1 VRTEQD
7 RDRNRPATMFDGSH
21 RTNKR
26 EINLAGASASSKS
39 SRQNNLAVARRE
51 RQARAAA
58 KARLDSSVRIQR
70 CWRGRRCRRDVAI
83 KFGRRYSEIISSMML
98 LMKNDDDD
106 DVMSDYDDERGR
118 KRLERLANATTLLA
132 FRMTPALLPYYSSR
146 HNNNNN
152 NNNNNNV
159 GDEHFVAEGNLRQ
172 DLLLLENAMRMQ
184 DYDPDNQLI
193 SPIAAR
199 RITSITLI
207 LLRQSMNYSSS
218 TSSDNNQQQLRQ
230 DNDEHLV
237 QLLDRILEYYD
248 KTLGIGSGCYVDSS
262 LIFTN
267 RTSDYYMSCLSGGRS
282 NTALMSP
289 KSSLITNWMINL
301 FICIRDVVV
310 VATSIDDAVRRRM
323 SSTLLKWCCRIIVQL
338 NETIGIQQEPQHL
351 DELCLAILGTIFY
364 LSSCNFE
371 DSWMD
376 EYLIPCLAKLEHRFM
391 GRLPSRDDT
400 DPCSLMIHYIS
411 TAMNHISM
419 SLISITACRTS
430 IEQFEC
436 RHVPGFLPTYLA
448 QPSSNSSIE
457 LIDVL
462 RDTLYLREHI
472 LLNKV
477 IQYANECQ
485 RESRQT
491 ILIHAIPI
499 ILWYTLQHQHDL
511 AILSMFAAQGENVSS
526 WVVESMPIAAESVA
540 NFPAAEVYIDSDEN
554 SEDDEQPT
562 QQQPQRPASR
572 ENSSATTARY
582 LRADLQTLPKLD
594 VLYQTISLKAKKA
607 TIDRLRSMPALHVE
621 LLVAL
626 ADKIGK
632 GQWIQELGDSLFSVT
647 QSQLASPSWS
657 NWQTEAQIA
666 YTGALSTIMTLCS
679 GIKVGRNAA
688 SPLLAKLAF
697 NETFLHGLWQR
708 SIQNLLLIVPNG
720 AINDVDT
727 SMIVAACEVMTTFC
741 DAFSHQL
748 LAVNDDDFL
757 KRHHHSLDGPNVPT
771 FRDQLM
777 NSIPARYV
785 VHVLR
790 AVLNDLY
797 WVRPVLASDITN
809 SLTDPDSIL
818 RFQRARLLLSGTKLF
833 NSLYERWCRLY
844 RVVQFCDEDFWWF
857 PHMVSR
863 GQHENNPIIQ
873 SHVTSG
879 GQGSDG
885 MDESSVGSASMD
897 DGVDEPAS
905 ISANDAGG
913 DELANTF
920 RDPKMARVLTY
931 IPQAMPFSRRVNLF
945 NSLLE
950 ADKVRTQDETVAL
963 RQMMMN
969 FEDGQVID
977 NGRERVTIRRDLL
990 YSDSK
995 QLLNELGKRLRKKV
1009 QVTFVNKHGQQ
1020 EAGIDGGGVFKE
1032 FLDDLISDAF
1042 LPELVRGGKSAE
1054 GDDSDDDSIVEIHP
1068 DFFTVTPLQTLTVN
1082 TALDGNDSLSH
1093 YEFLGRVLG
1102 KAIYGTVFFL
1112 LSFYLTPCLFIS
1124 SVGAFV

>member
-1 VRTEQD
+1 
-7 RDRNRPATMFDGSH
+7 M
-21 RTNKR
+21 K
-26 EINLAGASASSKS
+26 
-39 SRQNNLAVARRE
+39 NN
-51 RQARAAA
+51 
-58 KARLDSSVRIQR
+58 DN
-70 CWRGRRCRRDVAI
+70 DVDV
-83 KFGRRYSEIISSMML
+83 MM
-98 LMKNDDDD
+98 MKENDDD
-106 DVMSDYDDERGR
+106 VDEAQGR
-118 KRLERLANATTLLA
+118 HHSLERLANATTLLA

-146 HNNNNN
+146 QNKNNDDIASNN
-152 NNNNNNV
+152 
-159 GDEHFVAEGNLRQ
+159 GDEHFVAEANLRH
-172 DLLLLENAMRMQ
+172 DLLLLENVIMRTMQ
-184 DYDPDNQLI
+184 DDDQPDHRLII

-199 RITSITLI
+199 RITSIVLI
-207 LLRQSMNYSSS
+207 LLRQSINSSYSPPSS
-218 TSSDNNQQQLRQ
+218 FGSQQE
-230 DNDEHLV
+230 NDEHLV
-237 QLLDRILEYYD
+237 QLLDRLLASYD
-248 KTLGIGSGCYVDSS
+248 ETLGIGKGCYVDSS
-262 LIFTN
+262 LVMTN
-267 RTSDYYMSCLSGGRS
+267 RTSDYYMSCLYGERS
-282 NTALMSP
+282 NTALVVP
-289 KSSLITNWMINL
+289 KSSLITSWMINL
-301 FICIRDVVV
+301 FICFRDVVV

-338 NETIGIQQEPQHL
+338 NETIGIQQEDQHL
-351 DELCLAILGTIFY
+351 TMDELCLAILGTIFY
-364 LSSCNFE
+364 SSSCNFE

-391 GRLPSRDDT
+391 GRLPNRDDT

-419 SLISITACRTS
+419 NLISITACRTS
-430 IEQFEC
+430 IEQFEY
-436 RHVPGFLPTYLA
+436 RNVPGFLPTYLA
-448 QPSSNSSIE
+448 QSSSNSSIK
-457 LIDVL
+457 LLDVV
-462 RDTLYLREHI
+462 RDTLYSREHI
-472 LLNKV
+472 VLNNV
-477 IQYANECQ
+477 IQYANVCQ
-485 RESRQT
+485 HESRQT

-511 AILSMFAAQGENVSS
+511 AILSMFAAQGENVAS
-526 WVVESMPIAAESVA
+526 WVVESMPIASASVV

-562 QQQPQRPASR
+562 QHQPQRPASR

-594 VLYQTISLKAKKA
+594 VIYQTINLRAKKA

-621 LLVAL
+621 LLVTL

-632 GQWIQELGDSLFSVT
+632 GQWIQELGDSLFSLTT

-657 NWQTEAQIA
+657 NWQREARNA
-666 YTGALSTIMTLCS
+666 YTGALSTVMTSCS
-679 GIKVGRNAA
+679 GIKAGHNAA

-697 NETFLHGLWQR
+697 HESFLLGLWQR
-708 SIQNLLLIVPNG
+708 SIQNLPLIKPDSPND
-720 AINDVDT
+720 NVDP
-727 SMIVAACEVMTTFC
+727 SMIAAACEVITTFC

-757 KRHHHSLDGPNVPT
+757 NRHHYSVDEDQPT
-771 FRDQLM
+771 M
-777 NSIPARYV
+777 NTIPARLV
-785 VHVLR
+785 VHALR
-790 AVLNDLY
+790 VVLNDLY
-797 WVRPVLASDITN
+797 WIRPVLASDMTN
-809 SLTDPDSIL
+809 SLTDPDSTL
-818 RFQRARLLLSGTKLF
+818 RFQRARLLLSGTKLW

-844 RVVQFCDEDFWWF
+844 RVVQFCEENCWWF
-857 PHMVSR
+857 PHLLSR

-873 SHVTSG
+873 SQVISG
-879 GQGSDG
+879 GQASDG

-905 ISANDAGG
+905 ISSNDAGG

-945 NSLLE
+945 NSLLY
-950 ADKVRTQDETVAL
+950 ADKLRTQDETVAL

-995 QLLNELGKRLRKKV
+995 LLLNELGKRLKRKV

-1042 LPELVRGGKSAE
+1042 LPELVRGGNSAE
-1054 GDDSDDDSIVEIHP
+1054 GDDDSDDDSVVEIHP

-1102 KAIYGTVFFL
+1102 KAIYGESIFL
-1112 LSFYLTPCLFIS
+1112 ISF
-1124 SVGAFV
+1124 